1 MRMTRRPVR
10 QSGKATCRRVPQPA
24 FRWVIR
30 IRGSSTSFT
39 QPAVRK
45 VEARSLSRGP
55 SRPRRREPEAVVAAA
70 DAVVRVVAALAV
82 AQLPLAN
89 RSSQIGVRHHEPRIL
104 NTNSGFVVPDPD
116 FPFSF
121 LPA

>member
-1 MRMTRRPVR
+1 MTRRPAR
-10 QSGKATCRRVPQPA
+10 RSGKATCRRVPQPA

-45 VEARSLSRGP
+45 VAARSLSHGP

-70 DAVVRVVAALAV
+70 DAAVLRRRVLPLVVVEVERVVAVLEV

-89 RSSQIGVRHHEPRIL
+89 RSRDGEMING
-104 NTNSGFVVPDPD
+104 
-116 FPFSF
+116 
-121 LPA
+121 